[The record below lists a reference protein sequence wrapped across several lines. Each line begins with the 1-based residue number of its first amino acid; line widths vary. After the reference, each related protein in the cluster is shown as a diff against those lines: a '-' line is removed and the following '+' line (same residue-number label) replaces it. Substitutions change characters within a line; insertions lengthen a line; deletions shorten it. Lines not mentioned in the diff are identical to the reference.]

1 MITHSFVRG
10 YRIMVITL
18 AFQANDVS
26 SILTIRSR
34 ILVLTSPRPIAILN
48 RIRKCNKVKTKLNKY
63 AKGRLRSGHP
73 LKS

>member
-34 ILVLTSPRPIAILN
+34 IKDYSDVAQQVEQVTVNHWVVGSIPTVRA
-48 RIRKCNKVKTKLNKY
+48 
-63 AKGRLRSGHP
+63 RLQIVS
-73 LKS
+73 